1 MARPIGQFL
10 VEKGLINQSQIPIIL
25 AYAKKNN
32 LRFGEAALA
41 MQLFTRD
48 ELIQVLGP
56 NYLIDFFQL
65 DPTYYPQA
73 TKDLFPKDVLLKYG
87 VLPLGYK
94 TEYKLFRSKKIL
106 NIGLLDPAQ
115 KEIATQIENLAQEK
129 LGKNSISSIK
139 VFLILADQYL
149 DILNSVYG
157 MSEEEIRRQDLQKLD
172 PTLSMFLEKQ

>member
-10 VEKGLINQSQIPIIL
+10 VEKGLIQQSQIPMIL

-41 MQLFTRD
+41 MHLFTRD

-65 DPTYYPQA
+65 DPAYFPQA
-73 TKDLFPKDVLLKYG
+73 TKDLFSKDIILKYG
-87 VLPLGYK
+87 ALPLGYK
-94 TEYKLFRSKKIL
+94 TEYKLFRTKKIL
-106 NIGLLDPAQ
+106 NVGLLDPSQ
-115 KEIATQIENLAQEK
+115 KERAEQVQNIAQEK
-129 LGKNSISSIK
+129 LGKNAIAAIK

-149 DILNSVYG
+149 DILSSVYG
-157 MSEEEIRRQDLQKLD
+157 VSEDEIRRQDLQKLD
-172 PTLSMFLEKQ
+172 PTLSMFLDKQ